1 MYHRWPKTVGSVV
14 PFPDWWVVTAL
25 GLLAMFAWAVDGP
38 ARASV
43 DDQGALLRL
52 QHGGQSLEL
61 PLLEPHLITA
71 LADEPLRLYRF
82 DPTLGLAIGSVV
94 VVATE
99 PGSPAYQGHFAD
111 LTDDGA
117 VLGTFDGMRYH
128 ALRAPSADA
137 LPHWLDRLAALPG
150 VRAAWPDLL
159 KVELAG
165 GASAFVQP
173 QYDQAGYSLVE
184 ALAIEPLWQR
194 GDGSGVRVAII
205 DSAVD
210 PVVPGLSA
218 RPVTLRDPWP
228 AIRAVPDASPGQG
241 HGTRVASVIA
251 AVDGERRVRGVAPGV
266 ELISIPLRSTWTSE
280 LIAALHLAV
289 EAGADVVVCPWDD
302 PLVLAP
308 IADLLTHLSGAGRA
322 GRGML
327 FVVAAGNRHY
337 DSGGKN
343 SLANLDSTFSV
354 TALDHRGRV
363 VGAFGRGV
371 DLAAPS
377 MLPVLPRRADGQPSF
392 LGKTSA
398 ATPVVAG
405 VAALLWSAW
414 PDLHASELRSILKD
428 SATPLDL
435 SGEGAR
441 VTTTFGALAPAAA
454 FDLAER
460 REGPVR

>member
-1 MYHRWPKTVGSVV
+1 MWATVGSTVHSAGWRV
-14 PFPDWWVVTAL
+14 LTAV
-25 GLLAMFAWAVDGP
+25 GLLGMLAWALPRPVLAGLG
-38 ARASV
+38 
-43 DDQGALLRL
+43 DDGALLRFQ
-52 QHGGQSLEL
+52 QHAHTLEL
-61 PLLEPHLITA
+61 PLIEPRLVTA

-82 DPTLGLAIGSVV
+82 DQTLGLAVGSVV

-99 PGSPAYQGHFAD
+99 SGSPVHSGHFAD
-111 LTDDGA
+111 LTDAGT
-117 VLGTFDGMRYH
+117 VLGTFDGIRYH
-128 ALRAPSADA
+128 AVRTPNADA
-137 LPHWLDRLAALPG
+137 VPHWLSRLAALPG

-159 KVELAG
+159 KVEIAA
-165 GASAFVQP
+165 GASAFAQP
-173 QYDQAGYSLVE
+173 QYDQAEYSLVD
-184 ALAIEPLWQR
+184 ALAIEPLWRR
-194 GDGSGVRVAII
+194 GDGAGVRVAII
-205 DSAVD
+205 DSVIDAEL
-210 PVVPGLSA
+210 PGLSA
-218 RPVTLRDPWP
+218 RPVALRDPWP
-228 AIRAVPDASPGQG
+228 DIRAVPSASPGQG

-251 AVDGERRVRGVAPGV
+251 AVEGERRLRGVAPGV

-280 LIAALHLAV
+280 LIAALQQAV
-289 EAGADVVVCPWDD
+289 EAGADIVVCPWDD

-308 IADLLTHLSGAGRA
+308 VADLLAHLSVAGRA

-337 DSGGKN
+337 DSGARD
-343 SLANLDSTFSV
+343 SLANLDSTLSV
-354 TALDHRGRV
+354 TALDHRGGLI
-363 VGAFGRGV
+363 GAFGRGV
-371 DLAAPS
+371 DIAAPS

-435 SGEGAR
+435 SGEGALA
-441 VTTTFGALAPAAA
+441 TAAFGALAPAAA

-460 REGPVR
+460 RMGPAR